1 MQMTNSNFINSEIL
15 VDSEWLSNH
24 LDDPNL
30 RIVDCDLVDSYERSH
45 IKGAI
50 GISVHHYI
58 KHPSY
63 PDNPKEFPWVA
74 DAETVKEILE
84 EMGIGDDTTVV
95 AYDSGGSLWASRFW
109 WVLNYYGH
117 TKAKVLDGGWKK
129 WFDEGKPISIDP
141 PQKVST
147 TFTPKVDEKLI
158 CTLDQA
164 LSKIDDP
171 ESIFLDVRSDSEWD
185 GTNSRGNAKSG
196 RIPGSIHLEWTNFV
210 TDDKYQVFKSPGEL
224 TQMLKEAGVTP
235 DKEIIPY

>member
-1 MQMTNSNFINSEIL
+1 MEMIDSNFTTSEIL
-15 VDSEWLSNH
+15 VDSEWLCDH

-30 RIVDCDLVDSYERSH
+30 RLVDCDLLDSYERSH
-45 IKGAI
+45 IKGAV

-95 AYDSGGSLWASRFW
+95 SYDSGGSLWASRFW

-141 PQKVST
+141 PKKVSASFSPT
-147 TFTPKVDEKLI
+147 IDEKLI

-171 ESIFLDVRSDSEWD
+171 ESIFLDVRSDAEWD
-185 GTNSRGNAKSG
+185 GTNSRGNEKSG
-196 RIPGSIHLEWTNFV
+196 RIPGSVHLEWTNFV
-210 TDDKYQVFKSPGEL
+210 TDDKYQIFKNRDEL
-224 TQMLKEAGVTP
+224 RRMLQEAGVTP